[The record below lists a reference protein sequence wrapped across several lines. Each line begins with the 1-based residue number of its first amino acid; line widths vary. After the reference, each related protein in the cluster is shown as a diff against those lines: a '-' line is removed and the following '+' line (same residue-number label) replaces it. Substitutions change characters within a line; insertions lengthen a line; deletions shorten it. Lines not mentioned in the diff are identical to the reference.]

1 MMDTKARKK
10 VLTELA
16 ADRYELERQAAE
28 REKQAQRLQGPQ
40 KNAAQLEA
48 RSLRQK
54 AKEVGQRRMDLT
66 KGKLQKKS

>member
-1 MMDTKARKK
+1 MDSKARKK
-10 VLTELA
+10 VLTEFA
-16 ADRYELERQAAE
+16 AERYELERQAAE
-28 REKQAQRLQGPQ
+28 RERQAQRLQGPQ